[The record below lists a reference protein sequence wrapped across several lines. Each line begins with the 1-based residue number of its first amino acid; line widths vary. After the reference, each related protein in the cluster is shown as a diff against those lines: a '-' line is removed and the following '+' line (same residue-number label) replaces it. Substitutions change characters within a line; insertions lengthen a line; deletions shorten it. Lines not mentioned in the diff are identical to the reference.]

1 MSFVF
6 ESRLVGFRANS
17 RQAVIYGYLTWKNS
31 VSSIK
36 HGLGSNKLFWMRQ
49 ETGSCRVVFAC
60 HLFSSRVWSVL
71 RSILYTTSY
80 LGTEHGKIL

>member
-31 VSSIK
+31 VSSIFK
-36 HGLGSNKLFWMRQ
+36 HGLGSNKLFWTSQ
-49 ETGSCRVVFAC
+49 ERGSYRGVFAC
-60 HLFSSRVWSVL
+60 PLLLSRVWSVL
-71 RSILYTTSY
+71 AQILYKMSY
-80 LGTEHGKIL
+80 MGT